1 MKGTPGFVGE
11 RLREAREARGLTA
24 IALAEILGITRQAV
38 SLYESGESSPQ
49 PDMMPE
55 IADKLSLPISFFMR
69 PAVPKHN
76 TNAVFFRS
84 MAAATKSDRGR
95 GGSRITWL
103 FEILVP
109 YLRQFVS
116 FPRVN
121 FPALS
126 VPDNPLQ
133 LSNNDIEELAAKLRG
148 SWGLGEGPISNVVLL
163 LENNG
168 CLVTRMGLDSP
179 ALDAFSTYCVHDNTP
194 YIVLGG
200 NKGSAVRSRFDAAH
214 ENAHIVL
221 HKNFKVD
228 RLKNPAEFKMVEQQA
243 NRFASAFL
251 IPRNKFA
258 DDFCVPTLDAFQA
271 LKAKWLVSIGMLIMR
286 AHQLGFITE
295 EHSQRLWI
303 NYNRR
308 GWRKAEP
315 LDDKL
320 PIEQPVVLRRAC
332 KLIIDAK
339 VRTPQQLLADIP
351 LSAKDVEEL
360 LNVPKGYLAPPLPKV
375 QLKDA
380 PISGDDSQ
388 AAVEEV
394 ERLINGF

>member
-1 MKGTPGFVGE
+1 VKGTPGFVGE

-55 IADKLSLPISFFMR
+55 IADKLSLPSSFFMR
-69 PAVPKHN
+69 SINKQNP
-76 TNAVFFRS
+76 NAVFFRS

-95 GGSRITWL
+95 GGSRIKWL
-103 FEILVP
+103 SEILVP

-116 FPRVN
+116 FPKVN
-121 FPALS
+121 LPVL
-126 VPDNPLQ
+126 PTPNNPLQ
-133 LSNNDIEELAAKLRG
+133 LSNDDIEELAAELRR

-168 CLVTRMGLDSP
+168 CLVTRMDLDSP
-179 ALDAFSTYCVHDNTP
+179 ALDAFSTYSVHDNTP
-194 YIVLGG
+194 YIILGA

-214 ENAHIVL
+214 ENAHLVL
-221 HKNFKVD
+221 HKKFRVD
-228 RLKNPAEFKMVEQQA
+228 RLRNPAEFKMAEQQA

-251 IPRNKFA
+251 VPGNKFA
-258 DDFCVPTLDAFQA
+258 DDFSVPTLDAFQA

-286 AHQLGFITE
+286 AYQLGFISE
-295 EHSQRLWI
+295 AHSQRLWI

-332 KLIIDAK
+332 KLIIEAK

-360 LNVPKGYLAPPLPKV
+360 LYVPKGYLAPSLPKV
-375 QLKDA
+375 QLKNV